1 MFIFKQ
7 IIKSKFDPETFSK
20 GLKTWRW
27 SKNLTCLGEG
37 NLAMCFGNLKNM
49 QALDPE
55 IQLLRLHP
63 KLIILIL
70 EQNNF
75 NVNMFTNVEFIIVKL
90 EYNQMTKH

>member
-1 MFIFKQ
+1 
-7 IIKSKFDPETFSK
+7 
-20 GLKTWRW
+20 
-27 SKNLTCLGEG
+27 
-37 NLAMCFGNLKNM
+37 MCFGNLKNM